1 MASWPGV
8 KAHAN
13 QTEAVS
19 QNCQTQP
26 RYLQVKH
33 HFSWPA
39 ETQAA
44 YANYFASGCLSA
56 SYIGDLT
63 QQIQKRLAVDDITVK
78 QISVL
83 PAQSSDVIS
92 VKIITDQDSVKT
104 NGAPELSVLLP
115 LKIQSSGQIITS
127 LEIIGDAKEGDEL
140 IARYTVNERAYQ
152 KGGGKLVLQWLRDG
166 NIIKGATK
174 SRYRL
179 TKDDVGASIEA
190 TLRYQTDAPLFADAR
205 TVMLRAP
212 ILAANYPP
220 EILDLTIDGQPET
233 GETLTARYRFFD
245 ENDGDVEGETSFLW
259 LRDNIAIAEATGPN
273 YVLGASDIDKQ
284 ISLRVIPRSQ
294 DGQAGKP
301 RSASLAQTIQPKA
314 IVPSQEVVDN
324 TIKEEGKRTLDAKA
338 LEETIAKSVPREV
351 DIAVPLPRPDAPK
364 PDEVLADIAEAIIAK
379 ETPAIIIDDLPEDDV
394 PEDDVPEDDV
404 AEDDVAKAEV
414 PKVAEDKGDDRGDDV
429 TLDKA
434 ERDDAAPVI
443 VKEPVQPAIEL
454 TPGFAIAATSPK
466 TFQGLDFGSS
476 AILLEHELKKPE
488 KLVRDTP
495 ITLEAIKTVLD
506 EVNALYLAK
515 GFELSRALLPEQTVT
530 DGVVTIQLVEATI
543 GKITFENRE
552 HLKEEFIREHLASK
566 EGDYISLAALET
578 SIRSYNL
585 SNKSKLATELAPGE
599 GFGETDIF
607 VDVAEPDKVELPSV
621 SINNYANQTS
631 DWRQNAIS
639 ITLNNLYGIDDE
651 TALSFSDSKGSTTMS
666 GSVSV
671 PIDAKGSN
679 ISLAMSSSDTKIVA
693 GSESTVGYRGSSSSL
708 AATYSRPIALGD
720 DYSVYLSTSVG
731 QSKSDLVQPVTGDML
746 SKSEVRKYSL
756 SVPYSY
762 NNGTTAF
769 SIAPS
774 AHVINVST
782 KIPERE
788 KWMQKLNVDM
798 NASHFLSDKWT
809 LNGRGKLLYT
819 KARDMINM
827 PSEIL
832 SVGGPSSVR
841 AYQPAESSG
850 YQGYFVSGELRTDLA
865 NWDQITMPSFMPS
878 AQTYVFV
885 DHMLAQSQYNVR
897 SRADYWSGYGIGLQI
912 PSIFNLLTFDI
923 YWSEPL
929 DGEVHAE
936 EKEFYDDEMFQFSL
950 SARFRL
956 N

>member
-1 MASWPGV
+1 MLILTIWFSVALGPGSP
-8 KAHAN
+8 AFAN
-13 QTEAVS
+13 QDAALS
-19 QNCQTQP
+19 QNCQSHP

-33 HFSWPA
+33 HFPWPA
-39 ETQAA
+39 EKQAA
-44 YANYFASGCLSA
+44 YAGYFETACLS
-56 SYIGDLT
+56 SPYLNDLT
-63 QQIQKRLAVDDITVK
+63 AKIQKRLAVDNVRVK
-78 QISVL
+78 QIIIL
-83 PAQSSDVIS
+83 PAQSADVIS
-92 VKIITDQDSVKT
+92 VRIITDQDPVSG
-104 NGAPELSVLLP
+104 NGGAELSVLLP
-115 LKIQSSGQIITS
+115 LRKPTSGTIITS
-127 LEIIGDAKEGDEL
+127 VEIVGEAQEGDEL
-140 IARYTVNERAYQ
+140 IARYTVNEKAYLQ
-152 KGGGKLVLQWLRDG
+152 GGGKLVLQWLRDG
-166 NIIKGATK
+166 QVIEGATK

-179 TKDDVGASIEA
+179 VKNDVGATIEA
-190 TLRYQTDAPLFADAR
+190 SLRYETDTVALADAR
-205 TVMLRAP
+205 NAILRTP

-220 EILDLTIDGQPET
+220 EIQDLTIEGQAET
-233 GETLTARYRFFD
+233 GQTLTARYRFFD
-245 ENDGDVEGETSFLW
+245 ENEGDVEGDTSFLW
-259 LRDNIAIAEATGPN
+259 LRDNIAIADATGPN
-273 YVLGASDIDKQ
+273 YVLGAGDIDKQ
-284 ISLRVIPRSQ
+284 ISVRVIPQSQ
-294 DGQAGKP
+294 DGQTGAA
-301 RSASLAQTIQPKA
+301 RSATLAQTVKPKA

-324 TIKEEGKRTLDAKA
+324 TINEEGKRTLDAKA
-338 LEETIAKSVPREV
+338 LEETIAQSVPREV
-351 DIAVPLPRPDAPK
+351 DIAVPLPRPDVPK
-364 PDEVLADIAEAIIAK
+364 PDEVLADIAEAITK
-379 ETPAIIIDDLPEDDV
+379 KDEPAIIIDDEESSDLV
-394 PEDDVPEDDV
+394 V
-404 AEDDVAKAEV
+404 A
-414 PKVAEDKGDDRGDDV
+414 DKD
-429 TLDKA
+429 
-434 ERDDAAPVI
+434 
-443 VKEPVQPAIEL
+443 EPVMTDDQDASDEKAPEVVVKTVEPPVEL

-466 TFQGLDFGSS
+466 IFKGLDFGTS

-488 KLVRDTP
+488 NLVRDTP

-515 GFELSRALLPEQTVT
+515 GFELSRALLPEQIVT
-530 DGVVTIQLVEATI
+530 DGIVSIQLVEATI
-543 GKITFENRE
+543 GKITLENRE
-552 HLKEEFIREHLASK
+552 NLKEEFIREHLASK
-566 EGDYISLAALET
+566 EGDYISLAALAA
-578 SIRSYNL
+578 SIRTYNL

-599 GFGETDIF
+599 AFGETDIF

-621 SINNYANQTS
+621 SVNNYANQTS

-639 ITLNNLYGIDDE
+639 ITLNNVYGIDDE
-651 TALSFSDSKGSTTMS
+651 TALSYTDSQGSTSMS
-666 GSVSV
+666 GSFSM
-671 PIDAKGSN
+671 PIDAKGTN
-679 ISLAMSSSDTKIVA
+679 ISVALSSSDTKIVA
-693 GSESTVGYRGSSSSL
+693 GSEETVGYRGSSSSL
-708 AATYSRPIALGD
+708 AATYSRPIVLGD
-720 DYSVYLSTSVG
+720 DYSVYLSTSYG

-774 AHVINVST
+774 AHVLNVIT

-788 KWMQKLNVDM
+788 KWMQKINVDM

-809 LNGRGKLLYT
+809 LNGRGQLLYT
-819 KARDMINM
+819 RARDMINM

-850 YQGYFVSGELRTDLA
+850 YQGYFVTGELRTDLA
-865 NWDQITMPSFMPS
+865 NWEQITLPSFMPS
-878 AQTYVFV
+878 AQTYLFV